1 MGSCFL
7 TSNKKV
13 KNPMSL
19 RESRF
24 KAGMYLLET
33 LTAGMYNEPLSIY
46 REYIQNAVDSF
57 DVVRQARRP
66 GPQFIKI
73 DLDPLER
80 YISIRDNAF
89 GIPSGNAEKTLSRIG
104 GSEKR
109 KEKFRGFRGIGRLGG
124 LAFCDKAIFKT
135 KAAGENVESVQ
146 EWDCKKLRN
155 LLADTEQQEM
165 SLRELFDE
173 TTVFCQSN
181 SKKKTGSYFKVKLMD
196 VSSFRNHI
204 LDIRQI
210 EKYLQSVAPLP
221 FDPEEFE
228 YANDIKDYLSKKI
241 PNYIEMK
248 IKLNGRQIFKPYK
261 NRIKSTNKRVDS
273 IKGVKF
279 FDINT
284 SEGMIAS
291 GWYGNRKN
299 LIGAI
304 NRGEGIS
311 GIRVRDGNIMIGDEH
326 ILDGCFREARFNSY
340 VLGEIHINSSKLI
353 PNSRRDDFVDNQT
366 KTEFYNMI
374 DRDIGLP
381 LSKEIRLR
389 SRLKSQIQPT
399 QKKQLENVQSVE
411 QIEVAER
418 GAGKNKGSNEES
430 FVRPS
435 AEMILAEIFEKCGE
449 YKKIREIKEKYGY

>member
-1 MGSCFL
+1 
-7 TSNKKV
+7 
-13 KNPMSL
+13 MSSK
-19 RESRF
+19 ESKF

-57 DVVRQARRP
+57 DMVRQVKRP

-73 DLDPLER
+73 DLDPFES

-104 GSEKR
+104 ASEKT
-109 KEKFRGFRGIGRLGG
+109 KGKFRGFRGIGRLGG
-124 LAFCDKAIFKT
+124 LAFCDKATFKT
-135 KAAGENVESVQ
+135 KAAGEDVESVQ
-146 EWDCKKLRN
+146 EWDCKKLRS

-165 SLRELFDE
+165 TLRELFDE
-173 TTVFCQSN
+173 TTAFYQSN
-181 SKKKTGSYFKVKLMD
+181 SKKKQGSYFKVKLID
-196 VSSFRNHI
+196 VSSFRNNI
-204 LDIRQI
+204 LDISQI
-210 EKYLQSVAPLP
+210 EKYLQSIAPLP

-228 YANDIKDYLSKKI
+228 YTNDIKNYLSIKI
-241 PNYIEMK
+241 PNFVEMK
-248 IKLNGRQIFKPYK
+248 IKLNGKQIFKPYK
-261 NRIKSTNKRVDS
+261 NNIKSTNKRVDT
-273 IKGVKF
+273 ITGIKF

-284 SEGMIAS
+284 EEGMIAS
-291 GWYGNRKN
+291 GWYGDRKN

-326 ILDGCFREARFNSY
+326 ILDGCFREVRFNGY
-340 VLGEIHINSSKLI
+340 VFGEIHINSSKLI
-353 PNSRRDDFVDNQT
+353 PNSRRDDFIDNQT
-366 KTEFYNMI
+366 KTEFYNMV

-399 QKKQLENVQSVE
+399 KKNQLENVQPGD
-411 QIEVAER
+411 QIKMAER
-418 GAGKNKGSNEES
+418 CNGENKVTKEES
-430 FVRPS
+430 DIKSS
-435 AEMILAEIFEKCGE
+435 AEIILAEIFEKCGK
-449 YKKIREIKEKYGY
+449 YKKVREIKKKYGY

>member
-1 MGSCFL
+1 
-7 TSNKKV
+7 
-13 KNPMSL
+13 MSL
-19 RESRF
+19 KESRF

-57 DVVRQARRP
+57 DLVRQARRP
-66 GPQFIKI
+66 GPQLIKVE
-73 DLDPLER
+73 LDPFER
-80 YISIRDNAF
+80 YISISDNAF
-89 GIPSGNAEKTLSRIG
+89 GIPSETAENTLSRIG

-124 LAFCDKAIFKT
+124 LAFCDKAIFTT
-135 KAAGENVESVQ
+135 KAAGEKVESVQ

-155 LLADTEQQEM
+155 RLADTGQKEM
-165 SLRELFDE
+165 TLRELFDE
-173 TTVFCQSN
+173 TTVFYQSN
-181 SKKKTGSYFKVKLMD
+181 SKKTSGSYFKATLMD

-221 FDPEEFE
+221 FDPDEFE
-228 YANDIKDYLSKKI
+228 YASEIKGYLSKKI
-241 PNYIEMK
+241 PNYVEMK
-248 IKLNGRQIFKPYK
+248 IKLNGKQLFNPYK
-261 NRIKSTNKRVDS
+261 RRIKSTNKGFDF
-273 IKGVKF
+273 IEGIEF

-291 GWYGNRKN
+291 GWYGKRKDF
-299 LIGAI
+299 IGAI
-304 NRGEGIS
+304 NRGEGVS

-326 ILDGCFREARFNSY
+326 ILDGCFKEARFNSY

-366 KTEFYNMI
+366 KTQFYNMI
-374 DRDIGLP
+374 DRYIGLP

-389 SRLKSQIQPT
+389 SRLRSQGQPL
-399 QKKQLENVQSVE
+399 QKKQPENVQDSKHE
-411 QIEVAER
+411 KMPER
-418 GAGKNKGSNEES
+418 TVGENKGSKKENI
-430 FVRPS
+430 VRPS
-435 AEMILAEIFEKCGE
+435 AEVVLFEIFEKCGD
-449 YKKIREIKEKYGY
+449 YKEIIEIKKKYGY

>member
-1 MGSCFL
+1 MDSYFL
-7 TSNKKV
+7 TSNKEV

-33 LTAGMYNEPLSIY
+33 LTAGMYTEPLSIY

-57 DVVRQARRP
+57 DLVKQVRRP
-66 GPQFIKI
+66 GPQLVKI
-73 DLDPLER
+73 DLDPSER

-104 GSEKR
+104 SSDKR
-109 KEKFRGFRGIGRLGG
+109 KENFRGFRGIGRLGG

-135 KAAGENVESVQ
+135 KAADEYVESVQ
-146 EWDCKKLRN
+146 EWDCKKLRS
-155 LLADTEQQEM
+155 LLTDTKQQEM

-173 TTVFCQSN
+173 VTVFYQSN
-181 SKKKTGSYFKVKLMD
+181 SKKKTGSYFKVKLVD

-221 FDPEEFE
+221 FDPKKFE

-241 PNYIEMK
+241 PNYVEMK
-248 IKLNGRQIFKPYK
+248 IKLNGSQIFKPYK

-273 IKGVKF
+273 IKEVKF
-279 FDINT
+279 FDIIT
-284 SEGMIAS
+284 SEEMIGS
-291 GWYGNRKN
+291 GWYGNREN
-299 LIGAI
+299 FIGAI
-304 NRGEGIS
+304 NRGEGVS

-340 VLGEIHINSSKLI
+340 VLGEIHINSSNLI

-366 KTEFYNMI
+366 KTEFYNTI

-389 SRLKSQIQPT
+389 SRLKSQLQER
-399 QKKQLENVQSVE
+399 QKDQFRNFQSSE
-411 QIEVAER
+411 QIKVVER
-418 GAGKNKGSNEES
+418 GTIENKTTKEN
-430 FVRPS
+430 FVKPS
-435 AEMILAEIFEKCGE
+435 AEMILAEIFEKCGN
-449 YKKIREIKEKYGY
+449 YKKVREIKEKYGY

>member
-1 MGSCFL
+1 
-7 TSNKKV
+7 
-13 KNPMSL
+13 
-19 RESRF
+19 
-24 KAGMYLLET
+24 MYLLET

-57 DVVRQARRP
+57 DMVKQARRP
-66 GPQFIKI
+66 GPQTIKI
-73 DLDPLER
+73 DLDPSER

-124 LAFCDKAIFKT
+124 LAFCDKATFKT

-173 TTVFCQSN
+173 TTVFYQSN

-210 EKYLQSVAPLP
+210 EKYLHSVAPLP
-221 FDPEEFE
+221 FDQEEFE
-228 YANDIKDYLSKKI
+228 HANDIKDYLSKKI
-241 PNYIEMK
+241 PNYVEMK
-248 IKLNGRQIFKPYK
+248 IKLNGKQIFKPYK

-284 SEGMIAS
+284 SEEMIAS
-291 GWYGNRKN
+291 GWYGNRRD

-353 PNSRRDDFVDNQT
+353 PNSRRDDFIDNQT

-381 LSKEIRLR
+381 ISKEIRRR
-389 SRLKSQIQPT
+389 SRLRSQKQPL
-399 QKKQLENVQSVE
+399 QKKQPENAQISKHENVPEKILS
-411 QIEVAER
+411 
-418 GAGKNKGSNEES
+418 GKNGSKKENV
-430 FVRPS
+430 VRPS
-435 AEMILAEIFEKCGE
+435 AEAVLFEIFEKCSD
-449 YKKIREIKEKYGY
+449 YKEIIDIKKKYGY

>member
-1 MGSCFL
+1 
-7 TSNKKV
+7 
-13 KNPMSL
+13 MSL
-19 RESRF
+19 RESKF

-57 DVVRQARRP
+57 DLVKQTKRP
-66 GPQFIKI
+66 GPQLIKI
-73 DLDPLER
+73 DLNLFER
-80 YISIRDNAF
+80 YISIKDNAF
-89 GIPSGNAEKTLSRIG
+89 GIPYEIAEETLSRIG

-124 LAFCDKAIFKT
+124 LAFCDKAVFKT
-135 KAAGENVESVQ
+135 KAAGEEVESAQ
-146 EWDCKKLRN
+146 EWNCKKLRN
-155 LLADTEQQEM
+155 LLADTGHQEM

-173 TTVFCQSN
+173 TTAFHQSN
-181 SKKKTGSYFKVKLMD
+181 SKKTAGSYFKVELID

-210 EKYLQSVAPLP
+210 EKYLQSIAPLS
-221 FDPEEFE
+221 FNSIEFK
-228 YANDIKDYLSKKI
+228 YANELSNYLSMKI
-241 PNYIEMK
+241 PNYVEMK
-248 IKLNGRQIFKPYK
+248 IKLNGKQIFKPYK
-261 NRIKSTNKRVDS
+261 NSIKSTNKKTDS
-273 IKGVKF
+273 IIGIVF
-279 FDINT
+279 FDIIT

-291 GWYGNRKN
+291 GWYGKRKN

-304 NRGEGIS
+304 NRGEHVS
-311 GIRVRDGNIMIGDEH
+311 GIRVRDGNIMIGNEH

-340 VLGEIHINSSKLI
+340 VLGEVHINSSKLI

-389 SRLKSQIQPT
+389 SRLKSQGQLT
-399 QKKQLENVQSVE
+399 LKKQIENVNNSDR
-411 QIEVAER
+411 INVAKTGTCE
-418 GAGKNKGSNEES
+418 KVTSKEEI
-430 FVRPS
+430 FTRPS

-449 YKKIREIKEKYGY
+449 YKKIKEIKQKYGY